1 MKILLIV
8 DDYLPESTKIAP
20 KMMHEL
26 ALEFVVQSHEV
37 LVVTPDS
44 YQNYTKSNLNY
55 SQLDGINV
63 YRFPSGR
70 LKNISKLL
78 RLINEFLLPYR
89 AWYHGKKIFKQNKFD
104 LIIYYSPSI
113 FWGWLVSKLKKL
125 WNAKTYLILRDI
137 FPQWAIDNGLLRKNS
152 PITKFFLHI
161 ENINYRPADRI
172 GLMSPGNLRWFEKY
186 YNGSAK
192 LEVLFNWTVESPSVI
207 TEKPFRKKLGIQDKI
222 VFFYGG
228 NIGHAQ
234 DMSQITRLATNL
246 QNHSEAFIVLMG
258 SGDEV
263 NLVRDTILQNKLTN
277 IILLDP
283 VPQEEFKIIMAE
295 FDIGLFCL
303 NRNHTTHNFPGKIL
317 GYLAQGM
324 PILGSVNPGNDL
336 KEIVEQAGNGFVTLS
351 GDDNEIYKNALTL
364 LDSNTRKEMGKKSS
378 LLLVDKFSIQKITKQ
393 ILIF

>member
-8 DDYLPESTKIAP
+8 DDYLPESIKVAA

-26 ALEFVVQSHEV
+26 ALELVIQGHDV

-44 YQNYTKSNLNY
+44 YQNYTKNKQNY

-70 LKNISKLL
+70 LKNISKIL

-89 AWYHGKKIFKQNKFD
+89 AWYHGKDIFKQDKFD

-125 WNAKTYLILRDI
+125 WNAKSYQILRDI
-137 FPQWAIDNGLLRKNS
+137 FPQWAIDNGLLSNNS
-152 PITKFFLHI
+152 PITKFFHYI
-161 ENINYRPADRI
+161 EKTNYRPADRI

-186 YNGSAK
+186 YKGKAI
-192 LEVLFNWTVESPSVI
+192 LEVLFNWTVESPAII
-207 TEKPFRKKLGIQDKI
+207 TEQPYRKKLGIQNKI

-234 DMSQITRLATNL
+234 DMSQILQLAINL
-246 QNHSEAFIVLMG
+246 QNHSEAFIVLIG

-263 NLVRDTILQNKLTN
+263 GLVRDTIFQNKLKN
-277 IILLDP
+277 ILLLDP
-283 VPQEEFKIIMAE
+283 VPQKEFKNIMAE

-336 KEIVEQAGNGFVTLS
+336 KEIVEQAGNGFVSVS
-351 GDDNEIYKNALTL
+351 GNDKEFYKNAISL
-364 LDSNTRKEMGKKSS
+364 LDSNTRREMGKKSS
-378 LLLVDKFSIQKITKQ
+378 LLLKDKFSIQNITKQ
-393 ILIF
+393 LLTF